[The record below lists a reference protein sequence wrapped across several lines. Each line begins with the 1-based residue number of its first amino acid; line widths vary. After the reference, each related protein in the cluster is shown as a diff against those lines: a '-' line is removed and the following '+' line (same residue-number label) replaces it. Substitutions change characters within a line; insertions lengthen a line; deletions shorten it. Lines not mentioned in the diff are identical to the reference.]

1 MICTQYWDAM
11 LFSVRR
17 LLVQQN
23 MWRLFRGT
31 EAQADMADVKTGH
44 ELEIKEQRLKL
55 PDEARGFATEI
66 RCVSREFTTNF
77 YGNGGY
83 QLIETLALPCFFY
96 GVLFAAFLLAS
107 SPKCRAVA
115 ISACFRVLVFPWMEK
130 NVRIAYFKIKQ
141 HIKFFCVLFCLPTL
155 IRGSKTSSA
164 PSRNTSFEHQAR
176 MVLMF

>member
-1 MICTQYWDAM
+1 
-11 LFSVRR
+11 
-17 LLVQQN
+17 

-31 EAQADMADVKTGH
+31 EAQADMANVKTGR

-77 YGNGGY
+77 YGIGGY
-83 QLIETLALPCFFY
+83 QLIESLALPCFLY

-115 ISACFRVLVFPWMEK
+115 ISACFRMLIFSWMEK
-130 NVRIAYFKIKQ
+130 DVRIAYFKIKQ
-141 HIKFFCVLFCLPTL
+141 HIKFICVLFCLPAL
-155 IRGSKTSSA
+155 IRGSKNFIC
-164 PSRNTSFEHQAR
+164 PFEKY
-176 MVLMF
+176 FI